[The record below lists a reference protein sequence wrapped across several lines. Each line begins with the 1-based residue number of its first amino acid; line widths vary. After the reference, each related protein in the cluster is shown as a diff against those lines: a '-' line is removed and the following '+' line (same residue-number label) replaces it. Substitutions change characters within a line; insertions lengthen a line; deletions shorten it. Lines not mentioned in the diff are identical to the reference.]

1 MTTAQASSDNPAPA
15 PVSFW
20 RRAWRRWERIAHVIG
35 NFQARVLL
43 AVFYFVAVP
52 PFAMIVKLFKDPLH
66 YRVPRGTFWLDRPLP
81 ETASDGAMADWHR
94 RQY

>member
-1 MTTAQASSDNPAPA
+1 MTTTRGAADTATTKAPL
-15 PVSFW
+15 W
-20 RRAWRRWERIAHVIG
+20 RRAWERWQRIAHVIG
-35 NFQARVLL
+35 NFQARVML
-43 AVFYFVAVP
+43 ALFYFVAVP
-52 PFAMIVKLFKDPLH
+52 PFAVIVKLFKDPLH